1 MDEKRNSML
10 PNARHGL
17 RWTCGKSILAASEMT
32 FALLVRQAGFDQIIP
47 EEQS

>member
-17 RWTCGKSILAASEMT
+17 RRTCGKSILAASEMT
-32 FALLVRQAGFDQIIP
+32 FALPVRQAGFDQINL